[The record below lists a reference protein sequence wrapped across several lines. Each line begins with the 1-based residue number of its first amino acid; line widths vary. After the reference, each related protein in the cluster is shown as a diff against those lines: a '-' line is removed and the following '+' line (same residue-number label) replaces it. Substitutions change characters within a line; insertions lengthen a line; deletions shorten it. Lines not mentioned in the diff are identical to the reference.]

1 MVNIEQLRADVERFR
16 EAADVANKALQNAE
30 IALAEALCPFKVG
43 QTINAIIR
51 TRETKAIVSAIHTG
65 WQGSRHN
72 SYYWEL
78 SLIPI
83 KKDGTKGISVRLS
96 WAENQRMLKINGI
109 SEEYHDVD

>member
-1 MVNIEQLRADVERFR
+1 MVNIEQLRADVERLR

>member
-1 MVNIEQLRADVERFR
+1 MVNIEQLRDDVARCR
-16 EAADVANKALQNAE
+16 EAANAANEALQNAE
-30 IALAEALCPFKVG
+30 VAIAEALCPFKVG

-51 TRETKAIVSAIHTG
+51 TRETKAVVSAIHTG

-109 SEEYHDVD
+109 SEEYPDAD

>member
-1 MVNIEQLRADVERFR
+1 MVNIVRLRADVARCR
-16 EAADVANKALQNAE
+16 EEANAANEALQNAE
-30 IALAEALCPFKVG
+30 IALAEALCPFNVG

-51 TRETKAIVSAIHTG
+51 KRETKAVVSAIHTG

-83 KKDGTKGISVRLS
+83 KKDGTKGASFRLS
-96 WAENQRMLKINGI
+96 WVENQRLFKINGI
-109 SEEYHDVD
+109 SEEYPDAD